1 MKIVFLGDS
10 IRQQYAPKVKELL
23 SDHFDVWHPDDNCRF
38 SKYTL
43 RGLFD
48 WAEHIENADIVHWN
62 NGLWDI
68 CDLWGAG
75 TFTSEEE
82 YTNNML
88 QILDILQKKHKV
100 VIFATTTPVRDENQ
114 YDKNTDIKRFNEIIV
129 PKLTEKGVI
138 INDLYKTISSD
149 IYRYISEDTIHLSDD
164 GIKLCANQVA
174 ECIKNV
180 AKNIDNFQN
189 SNRNLQNDK
198 EVSNKAGLPVLL

>member
-23 SDHFDVWHPDDNCRF
+23 MDHFDVWHPDDNCRF

-48 WAEHIENADIVHWN
+48 WAEHREKADIVHWN

-68 CDLWGAG
+68 CDLWGVG

-88 QILDILQKKHKV
+88 QILDILQKK
-100 VIFATTTPVRDENQ
+100 TQ
-114 YDKNTDIKRFNEIIV
+114 
-129 PKLTEKGVI
+129 G
-138 INDLYKTISSD
+138 S
-149 IYRYISEDTIHLSDD
+149 YIR
-164 GIKLCANQVA
+164 NY
-174 ECIKNV
+174 
-180 AKNIDNFQN
+180 N
-189 SNRNLQNDK
+189 SCQR
-198 EVSNKAGLPVLL
+198 